1 MKTIKILTAILSI
14 IIIGSLI
21 WAATLP
27 NELHIKQ
34 SIKIKAPIGVVFNEI
49 NDLHNWNHWS
59 PWKDTTLSAKFLG
72 ATKGVGAKVIWT
84 DKKEGEATLSI
95 IEVEHFSKII
105 TEMTVPNK
113 TDLAQMEF
121 NFKIEGDSVE
131 VIWSRDINE
140 LSYPFG
146 RFVGWMLEKGYE
158 HNFKRSLKSLKN
170 YIEIQ
175 KGEAEYY
182 GYEIIENT
190 FDGGQFLASNTSS
203 TMDDMAKEMAAR
215 FGAIMKL
222 AAEHQLEPLGPP
234 MVQWHTYHPEA
245 TSEFTCMLPLQLD
258 SAIAAKNVYSMD
270 FPKTK
275 TIMLR
280 YVGPYEGSYN
290 AWMALDNYMA
300 YNSLIINGD
309 PWEEY
314 VIGPANEPD
323 STQWITQI
331 YFPVK

>member
-1 MKTIKILTAILSI
+1 MKTIRILTLILVAIIVGL
-14 IIIGSLI
+14 LI
-21 WAATLP
+21 WAAVLP
-27 NELHIKQ
+27 GELHIKQ
-34 SIKIKAPIGVVFNEI
+34 SIKIKAPIGVVYNEI
-49 NDLHNWNHWS
+49 NDLHNWNNWS
-59 PWKDTTLSAKFLG
+59 SWKDSTLSAKFEG
-72 ATKGVGAKVIWT
+72 AQKGVGASVIWT
-84 DKKEGEATLSI
+84 DKREGAGTLT
-95 IEVEHFSKII
+95 I
-105 TEMTVPNK
+105 TETEPFNIIK
-113 TDLAQMEF
+113 TKMSVDNNTEDAIMVF
-121 NFKIEGDSVE
+121 NFEQEGDSVK
-131 VIWSRDINE
+131 VIWTRDING

-158 HNFKRSLKSLKN
+158 HNFKRSLETLKN

-182 GYEIIENT
+182 GFEVIEIT

-203 TMDDMAKEMAAR
+203 TMADMAKVMGAR

-222 AAEHQLEPLGPP
+222 IAEHQLEPLGPP

-245 TSEFTCMLPLQLD
+245 ESEFTCMIPLLLD

-275 TIMLR
+275 AIMVR

-290 AWMALDNYMA
+290 AWVALDNYMV

-314 VIGPANEPD
+314 VTDPANEPD